1 MPSFLWKNSDR
12 WVNNFKSW
20 DTICSSLL
28 KLRHHVIMLNFE
40 FPQHCSSFPPHHPT
54 CLWQTASSLID
65 EQHPPSLIDLQCPPS
80 LDKWCPPSFVDKW
93 CPPSLEEW
101 HPPSLLNKWH
111 PPSLEELCPTSLID
125 EWLPTFL
132 EEWPPPLKNGSLPC
146 WWMAHCLV
154 DEWLPP
160 LLTNGSLPQWM
171 APSLNEWHDRTT
183 YGQVHLGGVA
193 LSIQSQLPQPAS
205 SSSNLSSDT

>member
-28 KLRHHVIMLNFE
+28 KLWHHVIMLNFE

-54 CLWQTASSLID
+54 CLWQTASSLIN

-80 LDKWCPPSFVDKW
+80 LVDEPHPSLDKWGPPSFVDKW

-101 HPPSLLNKWH
+101 RPPSLLNKQH
-111 PPSLEELCPTSLID
+111 PLPLLKNSVLPPSSM
-125 EWLPTFL
+125 
-132 EEWPPPLKNGSLPC
+132 NGSLPSLKNGPLP
-146 WWMAHCLV
+146 WRMVHCLV
-154 DEWLPP
+154 DEWLTPSM
-160 LLTNGSLPQWM
+160 NGSLPQQM
-171 APSLNEWHDRTT
+171 AW
-183 YGQVHLGGVA
+183 
-193 LSIQSQLPQPAS
+193 
-205 SSSNLSSDT
+205 